1 MRLFYSKKGEVAGDQ
16 YIKKKSIR
24 QYKRLS
30 LTSPVLVAGEVLIEM
45 LIPYLVGLLIDRGIL
60 KGNMSYINKWGLILL
75 VLTIVSLVLGASAS
89 YVSAHAAAGF
99 AANLRKDMFYHIQDY
114 SFENIDKF
122 SSASLVTRLTTDV
135 TNIQN
140 AYQMLIR
147 IAVRAPLMLI
157 ISVIMS
163 FIVSPHLALIF
174 VILGPILVIALFLII
189 RNAYPYF
196 PKIFKGYDKLNQVV
210 RENVRGIR
218 EVKTYVQEE
227 SQIQKADKASGRIYT
242 LFSTA
247 QKIMSLNS
255 PIMIAVLDLSMLLI
269 SWFGAKEIIGGSLQ
283 TGQLVSM
290 FSYSNSVLFSLNI
303 LAMITTQLVISDA
316 SGKRIAAVINEK
328 PAITD
333 PKKPLMDVTNGDIV
347 FDHVSF
353 KYGASDK
360 HYALDDINLHIA
372 PGETIGIIGGTGS
385 SKSTLVS
392 MIPRLYDP
400 TSGEVLVAGH
410 NVKSYDLK
418 ALRDKVA
425 VVLQQ
430 NVLFTGTIKENLM
443 WGNEH
448 ATDEEIIRAAK
459 IAHANGFIEE
469 MPDGYNTMIEQ
480 GGNNVS
486 GGQKQRL
493 TIARALLKNPEI
505 LILDD
510 STSAVD
516 TSTERDIREALKN
529 DMPDTTKIIISQRIV
544 SIKDSDRIIVMD
556 HGKIQA
562 IGTHDELMKT
572 NELYRSIVEFQEKK

>member
-1 MRLFYSKKGEVAGDQ
+1 MINTL
-16 YIKKKSIR
+16 KKSIR

-247 QKIMSLNS
+247 EKIMSLNS

>member
-1 MRLFYSKKGEVAGDQ
+1 MINTL
-16 YIKKKSIR
+16 KKSIR
-24 QYKRLS
+24 QYKKLS

-75 VLTIVSLVLGASAS
+75 ILTIVSLILGASAS

-174 VILGPILVIALFLII
+174 VVLGPILVIALFLII

-269 SWFGAKEIIGGSLQ
+269 SWFGAKEIIGGNLQ

-316 SGKRIAAVINEK
+316 SGKRIAAVINEE

-333 PKKPLMDVTNGDIV
+333 PKKPLMDITNGDV
-347 FDHVSF
+347 EFDHVSF
-353 KYGASDK
+353 KYSASDK
-360 HYALDDINLHIA
+360 HYALDDINLHIG

-400 TSGEVLVAGH
+400 TSGQVRVAGH

-443 WGNEH
+443 WGNED

-529 DMPDTTKIIISQRIV
+529 DMPHTTKIIISQRIV
-544 SIKDSDRIIVMD
+544 SIKDADRIIVMD